1 MSEFCRFSLFCG
13 IFRHIMEYKIPKYTK
28 LCKEVLFVK
37 SIKAKIALILIL
49 TILGLTIFFSFNI
62 FSNNLIEDASK
73 QEDELSNGVSAAK
86 DIRVTMMEI
95 RALEQQYLKDP
106 QQSTADVI
114 KTYLENLQNGI
125 IDLEKDFKNSPEM
138 LDNIHKIDFSMLKY
152 LQDFQHLINLYEKI
166 GYTNNSGLRKESN
179 VAKKQV
185 ETLLNESGNK
195 NTLND
200 FLFITKLENIYIS
213 THNGTSYNEFLS
225 TSSIISSQFKD
236 NHNLSTSYK
245 KYENIVKNLAATIRE
260 VGQIQANFDTSAM
273 NIANAV
279 KEVETKAIEEK
290 EKLSESVTK
299 QNNQLSL
306 ILIVISVVIIIALL
320 SISYLLMKSIQK
332 SITTLKYGAQKIG
345 AGDLNHRVEIYTN
358 DEIGELTVTFNQ
370 MADNMQQTFLKVV
383 STAEQLNASS
393 QHLAA
398 ISEETTAQSNEVNS
412 AVKQVAI
419 GASEQTNEI
428 DESNELMNNVETA
441 IKETEIISRRINEV
455 ATLTEKKGLDGIN
468 TVYKLENTSKQF
480 HELANHL
487 TKQVENAA
495 KQSKSISNIVKTIQE
510 IAENTDLLALNA
522 AIESARAGDAG
533 KSFAVVANEVRKLSD
548 RTKAEASQ
556 IQQVITN
563 MNNQMNTL
571 LSDTEKF
578 NEYKNI
584 QSQSVESTKNA
595 FTEIL
600 KEGSNIAARNEE
612 IQLSI
617 GGIQSS
623 NHLLAQKMKGIYMIS
638 EHFSAI
644 AEEVSSSSESQVI
657 AISQVS
663 EAASQLSYIANDL
676 QNAISKFKLGD
687 RMLETTELT
696 EDYIVKESVIK
707 IEEVTL
713 NAMDSLNEETISEA
727 KEGYLEEN
735 FESSINEQN
744 NKVLKNESRY

>member
-73 QEDELSNGVSAAK
+73 QEDELSNGVYAAK

-114 KTYLENLQNGI
+114 KTNLENLQNGI

-138 LDNIHKIDFSMLKY
+138 LDNIQKIDFSMLKY

-179 VAKKQV
+179 VARKQV

-213 THNGTSYNEFLS
+213 THNGTSYNELLS

-236 NHNLSTSYK
+236 NHDLSTSYK

-370 MADNMQQTFLKVV
+370 MADNMQKTFLKVV

-522 AIESARAGDAG
+522 AIESARAGEAG

-707 IEEVTL
+707 IEEATL

-744 NKVLKNESRY
+744 NKVLKNEIR

>member
-1 MSEFCRFSLFCG
+1 
-13 IFRHIMEYKIPKYTK
+13 MEYKISKYSK

-73 QEDELSNGVSAAK
+73 QEDELSNGVYAAK

-114 KTYLENLQNGI
+114 KTNLENLQNGI

-138 LDNIHKIDFSMLKY
+138 LDNIQKIDFSMLKY

-179 VAKKQV
+179 VARKQV

-213 THNGTSYNEFLS
+213 THNGTSYNELLS

-236 NHNLSTSYK
+236 NHDLSTSYK

-370 MADNMQQTFLKVV
+370 MADNMQKTFLKVV

-495 KQSKSISNIVKTIQE
+495 KQSKNISNIVKTIQE

-522 AIESARAGDAG
+522 AIESARAGEAG

-707 IEEVTL
+707 IEEATL

-744 NKVLKNESRY
+744 NKVLKNEIR

>member
-1 MSEFCRFSLFCG
+1 
-13 IFRHIMEYKIPKYTK
+13 MEYKISKYSK

-86 DIRVTMMEI
+86 DIKVTMMEI

-114 KTYLENLQNGI
+114 KTNLENLQNGI

-138 LDNIHKIDFSMLKY
+138 LDNIQKIDFSMLKY

-179 VAKKQV
+179 VARKQV

-213 THNGTSYNEFLS
+213 THNGTSYNELLS

-236 NHNLSTSYK
+236 NHDLSTSYK

-260 VGQIQANFDTSAM
+260 VGQIQANFDTSAT

-370 MADNMQQTFLKVV
+370 MADNMQKTFLKVV

-522 AIESARAGDAG
+522 AIESARAGEAG

>member
-1 MSEFCRFSLFCG
+1 
-13 IFRHIMEYKIPKYTK
+13 MEYKISKYSK

-86 DIRVTMMEI
+86 DIKVTMMEI

-114 KTYLENLQNGI
+114 KTNLENLQNGI

-138 LDNIHKIDFSMLKY
+138 LDNIQKIDFSMLKY

-179 VAKKQV
+179 VARKQV

-213 THNGTSYNEFLS
+213 THNGTSYNELLS

-236 NHNLSTSYK
+236 NHDLSTSYK

-260 VGQIQANFDTSAM
+260 VGQIQANFDTSAT

-290 EKLSESVTK
+290 DKLSESVTK

-370 MADNMQQTFLKVV
+370 MADNMQKTFLKVV

-522 AIESARAGDAG
+522 AIESARAGEAG

-707 IEEVTL
+707 IEEATL

-744 NKVLKNESRY
+744 NKVLKNEIR

>member
-1 MSEFCRFSLFCG
+1 
-13 IFRHIMEYKIPKYTK
+13 MEYKISKYSK

-86 DIRVTMMEI
+86 DIKVTMMEI

-114 KTYLENLQNGI
+114 KTNLENLQNGI

-138 LDNIHKIDFSMLKY
+138 LDNIQKIDFSMLKY

-179 VAKKQV
+179 VARKQV

-213 THNGTSYNEFLS
+213 THNGTSYNELLS

-236 NHNLSTSYK
+236 NHDLSTSYK

-260 VGQIQANFDTSAM
+260 VGQIQANFDTSAT

-370 MADNMQQTFLKVV
+370 MADNMQKTFLKVV

-522 AIESARAGDAG
+522 AIESARAGEAG

-707 IEEVTL
+707 IEEATL

-727 KEGYLEEN
+727 KEGNLEEN

-744 NKVLKNESRY
+744 NKVLKNEIR